1 MGCECA
7 RENDRPIENGTSA
20 FPPLNTR
27 EEVLDCAYRP
37 CRPKAFEPESC
48 DSASSGT
55 ANNNCD
61 KPRTDSSAAVEEQ
74 QRYNLEQLREWYR
87 NREFWRI
94 GVWMNAPANA
104 GTVAQM
110 DRDIDMLKHYAPD
123 SPALA
128 LLLQLRGLRAQQ
140 LESRQSA

>member
-20 FPPLNTR
+20 YPPLTPIR
-27 EEVLDCAYRP
+27 AEAVDCAY
-37 CRPKAFEPESC
+37 RPKAFEPESC
-48 DSASSGT
+48 DSASSST
-55 ANNNCD
+55 ATNHCD

-104 GTVAQM
+104 ATVAQM
-110 DRDIDMLKHYAPD
+110 DRDIGMLKHYAPD